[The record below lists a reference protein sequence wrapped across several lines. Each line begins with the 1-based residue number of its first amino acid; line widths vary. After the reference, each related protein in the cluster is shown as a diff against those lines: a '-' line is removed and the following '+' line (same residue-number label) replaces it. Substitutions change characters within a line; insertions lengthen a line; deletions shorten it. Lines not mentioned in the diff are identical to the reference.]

1 MEDRFVNGGIRCLN
15 DFIRLLKMHKNDT
28 ARIKVMRERALFET
42 AINFCLVEAEAN
54 LKKRDLREILKD
66 FVKENNDSRKI

>member
-1 MEDRFVNGGIRCLN
+1 
-15 DFIRLLKMHKNDT
+15 MHKNDT